1 MAFEASVTVKN
12 TGDRAGDEVV
22 QMYISDLYCRITPF
36 VKQMRGFKRI
46 SLQPGES
53 VRVTF
58 PIGFADLSFI
68 NEQMKEEV
76 EPGEFCAEIGGLQA
90 IFEVK

>member
-1 MAFEASVTVKN
+1 
-12 TGDRAGDEVV
+12 
-22 QMYISDLYCRITPF
+22 
-36 VKQMRGFKRI
+36 MRGFKRI